1 MEDYTLILKDLLK
14 KDLSEIQTQGLSE
27 NLKKEFEKTA
37 ENFIQKE
44 FYEDAIKT
52 FAITKNFERL
62 EKLGNELILKNKL
75 NYALKSFLYSKNK
88 EGLDKVGMALISNG
102 DVKEAYLAFKNS
114 DNIEMIKFIEKNLL

>member
-88 EGLDKVGMALISNG
+88 ECLDKVGMALISNG